1 MSNFKI
7 KTEYIDKTVRVYDR
21 ILGQRSIVVAKIDM
35 SKVKYY
41 QSIGLGYLFEESTS
55 TEEVKVIE
63 YKAVDPPIPDEEA
76 PKPKKKRKKFTER
89 LAEEIHKRDQEL
101 LKSAEGNANS

>member
-41 QSIGLGYLFEESTS
+41 QSIGLSYLFEEVPT
-55 TEEVKVIE
+55 VIKYE
-63 YKAVDPPIPDEEA
+63 AVEPPIPAEEA
-76 PKPKKKRKKFTER
+76 PKPKKKRKQKPDT
-89 LAEEIHKRDQEL
+89 D
-101 LKSAEGNANS
+101 ANP

>member
-21 ILGQRSIVVAKIDM
+21 ILGQRSIVVAKIDI

-41 QSIGLGYLFEESTS
+41 QSIGLGYIFEEVPT
-55 TEEVKVIE
+55 VIKYE
-63 YKAVDPPIPDEEA
+63 AVEPPIPAESVEEA
-76 PKPKKKRKKFTER
+76 PKPKKKRKKKP
-89 LAEEIHKRDQEL
+89 AQD
-101 LKSAEGNANS
+101 A

>member
-41 QSIGLGYLFEESTS
+41 QSIGLGYIFEEVPT
-55 TEEVKVIE
+55 VIKYE
-63 YKAVDPPIPDEEA
+63 AVEPPIPAESVEVA
-76 PKPKKKRKKFTER
+76 PKPKKKRKKKP
-89 LAEEIHKRDQEL
+89 AQDGQ
-101 LKSAEGNANS
+101 A

>member
-41 QSIGLGYLFEESTS
+41 QSIGLGYIFEEVPT
-55 TEEVKVIE
+55 VIKYE
-63 YKAVDPPIPDEEA
+63 AVEPPIPAESVEEA
-76 PKPKKKRKKFTER
+76 PKPKKKRKKKP
-89 LAEEIHKRDQEL
+89 AQD
-101 LKSAEGNANS
+101 A

>member
-21 ILGQRSIVVAKIDM
+21 ILGQRSIVVAKIDI

-41 QSIGLGYLFEESTS
+41 QSIGLGYIFEEVPT
-55 TEEVKVIE
+55 VIKYE
-63 YKAVDPPIPDEEA
+63 AVEPPIPAESIEVA
-76 PKPKKKRKKFTER
+76 PKPKKKRKKKP
-89 LAEEIHKRDQEL
+89 AQDGQ
-101 LKSAEGNANS
+101 A

>member
-21 ILGQRSIVVAKIDM
+21 ILGQRSIVVAKIDI

-41 QSIGLGYLFEESTS
+41 QSIGLSYLFEEVPT
-55 TEEVKVIE
+55 VIKYE
-63 YKAVDPPIPDEEA
+63 AVEPPIPAESVSTDFLESVIND
-76 PKPKKKRKKFTER
+76 KPKMKRKKKP
-89 LAEEIHKRDQEL
+89 AAD
-101 LKSAEGNANS
+101 A

>member
-35 SKVKYY
+35 NKIPYY
-41 QSIGLGYLFEESTS
+41 QSIGLGYIFEEVST
-55 TEEVKVIE
+55 VIKYE
-63 YKAVDPPIPDEEA
+63 AVEPPIPGEAA
-76 PKPKKKRKKFTER
+76 PKPKKKRKPKVDG
-89 LAEEIHKRDQEL
+89 L
-101 LKSAEGNANS
+101 

>member
-21 ILGQRSIVVAKIDM
+21 ILGQRSIVVAKIDI

-41 QSIGLGYLFEESTS
+41 QSIGLGYIFEEVPT
-55 TEEVKVIE
+55 VIKYE
-63 YKAVDPPIPDEEA
+63 AVEPPIPAESVEVA
-76 PKPKKKRKKFTER
+76 PKPKKKRKKKP
-89 LAEEIHKRDQEL
+89 AAD
-101 LKSAEGNANS
+101 A

>member
-41 QSIGLGYLFEESTS
+41 QSIGLSYLFEEVPTISP
-55 TEEVKVIE
+55 EEVKVIKYE
-63 YKAVDPPIPDEEA
+63 AVDGPIPSET
-76 PKPKKKRKKFTER
+76 PKPKKKRKK
-89 LAEEIHKRDQEL
+89 KP
-101 LKSAEGNANS
+101 SADTNANS

>member
-41 QSIGLGYLFEESTS
+41 QSIGLSYLFEEVPT
-55 TEEVKVIE
+55 VIKYE
-63 YKAVDPPIPDEEA
+63 AVEPPIPAEQD
-76 PKPKKKRKKFTER
+76 PKPKKKRKKKPDTDG
-89 LAEEIHKRDQEL
+89 L
-101 LKSAEGNANS
+101 

>member
-41 QSIGLGYLFEESTS
+41 QSIGLSYLFEEVPT
-55 TEEVKVIE
+55 VIKYE
-63 YKAVDPPIPDEEA
+63 AVEPPIPGEFLES
-76 PKPKKKRKKFTER
+76 PINEKPKKKRKKKPTQDG
-89 LAEEIHKRDQEL
+89 L
-101 LKSAEGNANS
+101 